1 MMDGVS
7 PGFEEWYAREH
18 GSVVRALAVIAGEG
32 DVAGE
37 VVAEAFSRAF
47 ERWDRVGALSNPT
60 GWVYRVAV
68 NLLRRRWRR
77 SVVERRLLIRRA
89 VPAPWVEAE
98 LVPELWAALAAL
110 PRRQREAVALRYVVD
125 LSEAQVAEYMGVA
138 EGTASAALSAARRRL
153 AADLEH
159 LKELRWT

>member
-1 MMDGVS
+1 MS
-7 PGFEEWYAREH
+7 SGFEEWYAREH
-18 GSVVRALAVIAGEG
+18 GSLVRALAVIAGEV

-47 ERWDRVGALSNPT
+47 ERWDKVGGLSNPT

-77 SVVERRLLIRRA
+77 SALERRLLLRRA
-89 VPAPWVEAE
+89 APTPWAQAE

-110 PRRQREAVALRYVVD
+110 PRRQREAVALRYVAD
-125 LSEAQVAEYMGVA
+125 LSEAQVAELMGVA
-138 EGTASAALSAARRRL
+138 EGTASATLSAARHRL
-153 AADLEH
+153 ATDLEH
-159 LKELRWT
+159 LKEVRWT

>member
-1 MMDGVS
+1 MS
-7 PGFEEWYAREH
+7 PDFEEWYVRTH
-18 GSVVRALAVIAGEG
+18 GSVVRALAVISGEA

-47 ERWDRVGALSNPT
+47 ERWDKVGALSNPT

-77 SVVERRLLIRRA
+77 STVERRLLGRA
-89 VPAPWVEAE
+89 APTRWAEAE

-153 AADLEH
+153 AVDLEH

>member
-1 MMDGVS
+1 VMDGVS

-18 GSVVRALAVIAGEG
+18 ASVVRALAVIAGEA

-47 ERWDRVGALSNPT
+47 ERWDRVGALANPT

-77 SVVERRLLIRRA
+77 SAVERRLLIRRA
-89 VPAPWVEAE
+89 APAPWAEAE
-98 LVPELWAALAAL
+98 LVPEVWAALAAL
-110 PRRQREAVALRYVVD
+110 PRRQREAVALRYVAD
-125 LSEAQVAEYMGVA
+125 LSEAQVADFMGVA